1 MTPLVLLA
9 HPDLASSRVNRALYD
24 AAGRRGGVTRRDLYA
39 EYPAHRLD
47 EPLNVAREQ
56 DLLAACDRVV
66 LQFPLYWYSVPP
78 LLKKW
83 MDDVLTHGWAFGRD
97 ATGLRGEELMIAA
110 SIGGRQ
116 SAYRAG
122 GPNLF
127 PLDDLL
133 RPLHATAN
141 ICGMRFVPSYITE
154 GAADDAELAAAAE
167 AYADALFEPAPES
180 YPAG

>member
-9 HPDLASSRVNRALYD
+9 HPDLPNSRVNRALYG
-24 AAGRRGGVTRRDLYA
+24 AAGGRDGVVRRDLYA
-39 EYPAHRLD
+39 EYPAQRLD
-47 EPLNVAREQ
+47 EPLDVSREQ

-97 ATGLRGEELMIAA
+97 ATGLRGKELMVAT
-110 SIGGRQ
+110 SIGGRRN
-116 SAYRAG
+116 AYRAG

-141 ICGMRFVPSYITE
+141 ICGMRFVPSFVAE
-154 GAADDAELAAAAE
+154 GGADDDELAAAAE
-167 AYADALFEPAPES
+167 AYADALFAPAPEL